1 MHSFPHFNERNI
13 CFIINLQRVSQNVS
27 LFFSYSVNIFVA
39 CGVKPAAI
47 VGGSEVTPYSLP
59 WQVAFVRRGSN
70 SPFCGGTLISDR
82 HVLTA
87 AHCTSGN
94 RNYDVIVGEHT
105 ITSTADGTRHRVCR
119 YNDHPNYS
127 NLNNDFSI
135 LHLET
140 PVTIGTRAAPACLPT
155 STFGGDFLAGKTLTV
170 SGWGALSEGGGS
182 PNVLHSVGV
191 PGMTNQQC
199 LGNYPGQISSSMICA
214 GRAGGGIDSCQGD
227 SGGKYSSN

>member
-1 MHSFPHFNERNI
+1 M
-13 CFIINLQRVSQNVS
+13 
-27 LFFSYSVNIFVA
+27 
-39 CGVKPAAI
+39 
-47 VGGSEVTPYSLP
+47 
-59 WQVAFVRRGSN
+59 
-70 SPFCGGTLISDR
+70 ISDR

-214 GRAGGGIDSCQGD
+214 GWPNGKEAG
-227 SGGKYSSN
+227 SGGRPIKRCWTPRAQTNDTNANKGKLYHKRWKHFAN